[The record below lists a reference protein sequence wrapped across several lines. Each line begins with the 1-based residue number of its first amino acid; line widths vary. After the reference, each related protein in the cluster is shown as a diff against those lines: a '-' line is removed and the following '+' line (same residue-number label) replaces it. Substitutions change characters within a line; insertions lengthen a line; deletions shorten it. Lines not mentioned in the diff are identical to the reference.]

1 MFVTHGP
8 VPPES
13 RLFVGRAAELKRL
26 GAWLSDVHCVGA
38 VLGAR
43 QTGKTSL
50 LLKLRHAFRDKYG
63 FTFVDLQGVEGA
75 QTDDCFNYIAEQMVE
90 QLAETVGGEDGAFG
104 SNSEYVECSRILGS
118 LLPKAVSTPIV
129 GGISDVRERSSCL

>member
-13 RLFVGRAAELKRL
+13 RLFVGRAAELTRMET
-26 GAWLSDVHCVGA
+26 WLAHVNCVGA

-50 LLKLRHAFRDKYG
+50 LLRLRHQFREKYAFV
-63 FTFVDLQGVEGA
+63 FVDLQAIEGA
-75 QTDDCFNYIAEQMVE
+75 QECFGYIAEQILD
-90 QLAETVGGEDGAFG
+90 QLTGVAADVD
-104 SNSEYVECSRILGS
+104 LP
-118 LLPKAVSTPIV
+118 LPKDNKTFFVFLRELSKQARAVRIIV
-129 GGISDVRERSSCL
+129 I